1 MNDSSVL
8 LPGSPETE
16 RAVATVGERL
26 SAIASGLIARWR
38 RRLPRRRET
47 PAFDA
52 IAEMNDY
59 MLKDIGAPSWMISR
73 AALQKDSLHRQLTG
87 IGGPA

>member
-1 MNDSSVL
+1 MSDLSVL
-8 LPGSPETE
+8 HLRSAGTE
-16 RAVATVGERL
+16 RALATFGEWLRATAAGFL
-26 SAIASGLIARWR
+26 ARWR
-38 RRLPRRRET
+38 DRLARRREA

-52 IAEMNDY
+52 IAGMNDY

-73 AALQKDSLHRQLTG
+73 AALRNESLRRQLTG

>member
-8 LPGSPETE
+8 YLGPTETE

-26 SAIASGLIARWR
+26 RATAGGFIQRWR
-38 RRLPRRRET
+38 DRLARRREAT
-47 PAFDA
+47 AFDA
-52 IAEMNDY
+52 IAGMNDY